1 MISFR
6 FYRKFTD
13 GIPVYLA
20 RYYWWAYLWEFGV
33 WFFDHQPI
41 INLILFGQ
49 YNRLMQETL
58 RRFDAQPADRVLQ
71 LTCVY
76 GKLTGE
82 LLPRVPQGMHLADVA
97 DIQLK
102 LARRKARASNP
113 SPPLYPVRMNAEC
126 LGYKDNA
133 FDTIVLF
140 FLLHEMPPEA
150 RRRTMAE
157 AMRVLRPG
165 GRILITEYAV
175 LPERH
180 VLYRFSP
187 FRWLLE
193 HLEPFLAGFWH
204 EDMDDELRK
213 AGRAH
218 GKLVSHAGDEALVFS
233 AFYRVCEYRVKAPAP
248 VARPARPETD
258 TRTPG
263 Q

>member
-13 GIPVYLA
+13 GIPIYLA
-20 RYYWWAYLWEFGV
+20 RHYWWAYLWKFGV
-33 WFFDHQPI
+33 WFFDHQTI
-41 INLILFGQ
+41 INLVLFGQ
-49 YNRLMQETL
+49 YNRLMRETL
-58 RRFDAQPADRVLQ
+58 QRFEARPIGKVLQ

-82 LLPRVPQGMHLADVA
+82 LLPRTPGMYLADVA

-102 LARRKARASNP
+102 LARRKAHAANP
-113 SPPLYPVRMNAEC
+113 SPPLFPARMNAEC
-126 LGYKDNA
+126 LGYKDNT

-165 GRILITEYAV
+165 GRILITEYAA

-180 VLYRFSP
+180 VLYRFP
-187 FRWLLE
+187 LFRWLLE
-193 HLEPFLAGFWH
+193 HLEPFLAGFWR
-204 EDMDDELRK
+204 EDMDEMLSQ
-213 AGRAH
+213 AGRSH
-218 GKLVSHAGDEALVFS
+218 GKSVSHVGNEALVFS
-233 AFYRVCEYRVKAPAP
+233 AFYRVCEYRLTASAQ
-248 VARPARPETD
+248 AAHPAR
-258 TRTPG
+258 
-263 Q
+263 